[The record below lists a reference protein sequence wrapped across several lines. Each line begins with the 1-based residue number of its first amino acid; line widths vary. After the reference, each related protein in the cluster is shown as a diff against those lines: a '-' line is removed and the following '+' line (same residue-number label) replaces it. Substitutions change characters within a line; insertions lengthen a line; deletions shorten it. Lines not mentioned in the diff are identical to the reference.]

1 MNPNNKGKA
10 RTPITNNN
18 NNYPQ
23 IQMDKHHKI
32 ILIIKKNMELAK
44 LLLKNIILE
53 QIKEKGM

>member
-1 MNPNNKGKA
+1 MQNGIQSNISDNSRMNPNNKGKA

-32 ILIIKKNMELAK
+32 IIIIKKIWN
-44 LLLKNIILE
+44 
-53 QIKEKGM
+53 